1 MGFLS
6 TNEVVTCSA
15 TDLIGEWQG
24 HTGPKVIAQFNAAVG
39 KVLFIDEAYRL
50 TAKRSTGSTD
60 FVREAAEEIVDAMT
74 QPRYAG
80 NMVVIL
86 AGYTDEM
93 EDLMRSNPGLRSRF
107 PTRVLFPPMDSGQ
120 ALAHLKSQLAKVD
133 IGLDVPDAVRP
144 GDERWKKVHRLLT
157 KLGATRGWASGRDIE
172 TLAKTIV
179 GRVFIGVG
187 QAEEVAEPGPLAVS
201 TEELI
206 KFLQNMLRERKT
218 APDDEET

>member
-6 TNEVVTCSA
+6 ANEVITCSA

-24 HTGPKVIAQFNAAVG
+24 HTGPKVIAQFDAAVG

-50 TAKRSTGSTD
+50 TAKRSTTSTD
-60 FVREAAEEIVDAMT
+60 FVREATEEIIDAMT

-93 EDLMRSNPGLRSRF
+93 EELLRSNPGLRSRF
-107 PTRVLFPPMDSGQ
+107 PVRILFPPMDSKQ
-120 ALAHLKSQLAKVD
+120 ALTHLKNQLAKVD
-133 IGLDVPDAVRP
+133 IGLDVPDNVKP
-144 GDERWKKVHRLLT
+144 GDERWKKIHRLLT
-157 KLGATRGWASGRDIE
+157 KLGATRGWASGRDVE

-179 GRVFIGVG
+179 GRVFIRAG
-187 QAEEVAEPGPLAVS
+187 QADEVAKPAPLAIS

-206 KFLQNMLRERKT
+206 KFLQNLLRERKT